1 MAGKSDFTEQE
12 WEDLRK
18 GATGAGLLVSVSDR
32 GFFDTFKEANALAQ
46 HLSKAHAQSDS
57 PLIRE
62 LAKGHERP
70 FGVTASPQEIEQGT
84 VKALQDGIAALEAK
98 SPDDVAPY
106 KALVTE
112 VAQSVA
118 EAAKGVSAQENAAL
132 DKIRA
137 TLDAA

>member
-1 MAGKSDFTEQE
+1 MATHADFTDEE
-12 WEDLRK
+12 WKALQS
-18 GATGAGLLVSVSDR
+18 GVNGAGMYVATVDR